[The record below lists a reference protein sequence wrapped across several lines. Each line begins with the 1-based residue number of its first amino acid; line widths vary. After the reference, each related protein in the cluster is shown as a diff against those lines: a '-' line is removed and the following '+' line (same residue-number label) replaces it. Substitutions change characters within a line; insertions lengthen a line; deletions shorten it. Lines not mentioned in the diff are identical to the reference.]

1 MANEIERR
9 TPAEQRGALEV
20 RQQVNQIQY
29 LMREV
34 LKDGEHFGTIKGC
47 GTKPTLLQSGAEK
60 IAYMFHFIPTY
71 DVVRG
76 DLEGNHR
83 EYEVKCTLT
92 HRDTGQVMGS
102 GLGLCTTLESKYR
115 YRYEGY
121 RENRKRVENPD
132 IADTYNTV
140 LKMAKKRAFV
150 DAVKSTTAASDIFTQ
165 DIEDL
170 PVLEYED
177 VQSNMHNA
185 YQERTVQAT
194 VTQEKPKRSPRLNTL
209 RQLFSEAKKLG
220 IIVSD
225 PKDNT
230 KGLMGWIHVT
240 YGCEPDEM
248 SDAQIAECE
257 QFVRERIADKQAL
270 SSQAVVEEPEY
281 EVEYDAGL
289 ADYDIDF

>member
-115 YRYEGY
+115 YRYEWQNGQ
-121 RENRKRVENPD
+121 KHRVENPD

-177 VQSNMHNA
+177 VQQNMH
-185 YQERTVQAT
+185 QTPIQAA
-194 VTQEKPKRSPRLNTL
+194 VVHEKPQPPQRPPRLNTL

-240 YGCEPDEM
+240 YGCEPDELGN
-248 SDAQIAECE
+248 AQIAECE

-281 EVEYDAGL
+281 EVGYDAGL